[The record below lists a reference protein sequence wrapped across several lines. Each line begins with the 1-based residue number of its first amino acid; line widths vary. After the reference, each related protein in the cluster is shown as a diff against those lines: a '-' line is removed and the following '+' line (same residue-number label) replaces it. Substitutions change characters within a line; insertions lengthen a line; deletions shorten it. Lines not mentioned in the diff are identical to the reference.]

1 MRFMAQIF
9 ISYKRA
15 NYNQVVKIVKYIE
28 SELSEKCWMD
38 IEGIEYRTQFASTIC
53 KAIDESKIVL
63 FMYSSM
69 HLNIDYEND
78 WTVKELSYAHAK
90 NKIVVLVKLDD
101 SRLENIFLL
110 NYGSKNNVDSKNSV
124 QLEKLVNDIGKW
136 LGKTPKHPTEPSAQN
151 DLGKNYYYG
160 RNGLELD
167 YTEAVHW
174 FQKSAEQGFANAQYN
189 LGVCYR
195 RGRGVI
201 RDEDEAIK
209 WYLKAAEQ
217 GHVDSQY
224 LMGECF
230 ERAASYSGDYSEAVK
245 WHKRA
250 ASQGH
255 PKSQCA
261 MGYFYKNGLGVKK
274 SKNEA
279 IKWYKLSAEQGNKM
293 AKEELEKFDCVK

>member
-1 MRFMAQIF
+1 MAQIF

-124 QLEKLVNDIGKW
+124 QLEKLVNDI
-136 LGKTPKHPTEPSAQN
+136 PVV
-151 DLGKNYYYG
+151 
-160 RNGLELD
+160 NGCVNN
-167 YTEAVHW
+167 A
-174 FQKSAEQGFANAQYN
+174 GFNVTQP
-189 LGVCYR
+189 LPF
-195 RGRGVI
+195 I
-201 RDEDEAIK
+201 KEDDAKQIFDVNI
-209 WYLKAAEQ
+209 LAPILLTNQ
-217 GHVDSQY
+217 
-224 LMGECF
+224 L
-230 ERAASYSGDYSEAVK
+230 
-245 WHKRA
+245 
-250 ASQGH
+250 
-255 PKSQCA
+255 
-261 MGYFYKNGLGVKK
+261 VKK
-274 SKNEA
+274 KKITKIKRVKKN
-279 IKWYKLSAEQGNKM
+279 
-293 AKEELEKFDCVK
+293 